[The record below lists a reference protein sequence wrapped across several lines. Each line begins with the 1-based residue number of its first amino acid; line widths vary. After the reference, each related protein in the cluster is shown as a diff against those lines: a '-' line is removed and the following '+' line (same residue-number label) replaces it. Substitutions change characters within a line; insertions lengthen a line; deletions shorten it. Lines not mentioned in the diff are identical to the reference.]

1 MTKWSNWI
9 KHAGGAE
16 RPVDGNTLVIVEY
29 ANGQILRVSACHT
42 AWDRVAQYCIEVKSE
57 RETVVMYG
65 CLVDLSGAW
74 GFDGSELFEQPNT
87 HIITFETED
96 GEPVLD
102 SIKMEQL

>member
-1 MTKWSNWI
+1 MVKRRLPTVAELRRAVSYDPVTGIMTWK
-9 KHAGGAE
+9 KRTPDMFPKG
-16 RPVDGNTLVIVEY
+16 
-29 ANGQILRVSACHT
+29 
-42 AWDRVAQYCIEVKSE
+42 DRVAQYCIEVKSE

>member
-1 MTKWSNWI
+1 MVRWSNWI
-9 KHAGGAE
+9 KHDGSKKCPVSGGDIVV
-16 RPVDGNTLVIVEY
+16 VDGCGVIEHGE
-29 ANGQILRVSACHT
+29 AGQILWEFV
-42 AWDRVAQYCIEVKSE
+42 DQYCVEVKSE